1 VTGSSRS
8 RGSTEGGERAPDAVP
23 VLAGLR
29 RGTVANALLV
39 GGVLAVPL
47 AFLGLGR
54 IPNRLLWTVVGTGL
68 LAAAVGF
75 LAAPRARIAWLA
87 PLQRSL
93 LFDRSDAELRA
104 RATMAYL
111 FVGMV
116 LLALAGWVL
125 FHSTKI

>member
-1 VTGSSRS
+1 MTDSSRS
-8 RGSTEGGERAPDAVP
+8 RGSTEDGERAPDASPVP
-23 VLAGLR
+23 AGLG

-39 GGVLAVPL
+39 GGGLAVPL

-54 IPNRLLWTVVGTGL
+54 IPNRLLWTIVGTGL

-75 LAAPRARIAWLA
+75 LAAPRARIGWLK
-87 PLQRSL
+87 PRQRSPF
-93 LFDRSDAELRA
+93 FDRSESELRV

-111 FVGMV
+111 FVGVV

-125 FHSTKI
+125 FVSTKV